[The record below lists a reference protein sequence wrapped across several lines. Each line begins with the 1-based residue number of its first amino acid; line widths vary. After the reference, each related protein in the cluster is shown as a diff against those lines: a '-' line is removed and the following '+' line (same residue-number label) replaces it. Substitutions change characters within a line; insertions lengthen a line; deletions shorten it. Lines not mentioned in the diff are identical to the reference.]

1 MQRLGNYHTVHGTIP
16 FIRTSDLSNW
26 ELKTDPKHGV
36 RKEIFDK
43 YHKKCDV
50 RKDDILIV
58 RDGTYLIGTT
68 AFVTRFDVDILFQSH
83 IYRIRVLK
91 PEKISPYLLL
101 ALLNI
106 PLVKKQIRAKQ
117 FTQDIID
124 TLGKRIL
131 ELVLPIPKSNQ
142 SRENISSTVK
152 TIIEQRSELR
162 NQARQ
167 IVIDITGK
175 KTITEE
181 EKELLEQ
188 L

>member
-1 MQRLGNYHTVHGTIP
+1 
-16 FIRTSDLSNW
+16 
-26 ELKTDPKHGV
+26 
-36 RKEIFDK
+36 
-43 YHKKCDV
+43 
-50 RKDDILIV
+50 
-58 RDGTYLIGTT
+58 
-68 AFVTRFDVDILFQSH
+68 
-83 IYRIRVLK
+83 
-91 PEKISPYLLL
+91 L

-106 PLVKKQIRAKQ
+106 PVVKKQIRAKQ

-124 TLGKRIL
+124 MLGKRIL
-131 ELVLPIPKSNQ
+131 VLVLLVPKSSKLKDDISQ
-142 SRENISSTVK
+142 SVK

-167 IVIDITGK
+167 IVIDIIDK

>member
-1 MQRLGNYHTVHGTIP
+1 M
-16 FIRTSDLSNW
+16 
-26 ELKTDPKHGV
+26 
-36 RKEIFDK
+36 
-43 YHKKCDV
+43 
-50 RKDDILIV
+50 
-58 RDGTYLIGTT
+58 
-68 AFVTRFDVDILFQSH
+68 
-83 IYRIRVLK
+83 
-91 PEKISPYLLL
+91 

-106 PLVKKQIRAKQ
+106 PVVKKQIRAKQ

-124 TLGKRIL
+124 MLGKRIL
-131 ELVLPIPKSNQ
+131 VLVLLVPKSSKLKDDISQ
-142 SRENISSTVK
+142 SVK

-167 IVIDITGK
+167 IVIDIIDK

>member
-1 MQRLGNYHTVHGTIP
+1 M
-16 FIRTSDLSNW
+16 
-26 ELKTDPKHGV
+26 
-36 RKEIFDK
+36 
-43 YHKKCDV
+43 
-50 RKDDILIV
+50 
-58 RDGTYLIGTT
+58 
-68 AFVTRFDVDILFQSH
+68 
-83 IYRIRVLK
+83 
-91 PEKISPYLLL
+91 

-106 PLVKKQIRAKQ
+106 PVVKKQIRVKQ

-124 TLGKRIL
+124 MLGKRIL
-131 ELVLPIPKSNQ
+131 VLVLLVPKSSKLKDDISQ
-142 SRENISSTVK
+142 SVK

-167 IVIDITGK
+167 IVIDIIDK